1 MLTSLFV
8 LLFIGCIGCFAGVKS
23 MPVIVPSTTAVAPR
37 VKDVPRRRFRRFI
50 PRRPLLRLR
59 SASFWARSVQIY
71 SSYKYRQLR
80 SRFSRRPQDLN
91 ATHEINSDRMMELC
105 LNLRGFYLKSG
116 QFLASR
122 RDFMPQTYT
131 RKLAKL
137 HDDVPPLPAETV
149 KIILERE
156 LGGHLD
162 NFFTSIDLTKP
173 IGAASIAQVHK
184 AVWRK
189 TGEKV
194 AVKVQYPGADNL
206 MRGDLANLNRL
217 ARFLRTTELK
227 IDLLSAIKELQKQI
241 KNEFDFIGE
250 ARNMDTIR
258 EKLLS
263 RVPEVKLPRSIF
275 ATKTVLV
282 MTFVEGDNLSKLA
295 EYKSI
300 SSLGSN
306 NFTKKVI
313 GKRLLDV
320 LAKAWGTMIF
330 ELREFNG
337 DPHPGNICLP
347 LFSLTSFNPFAA
359 AKIGL
364 LDWGQVK
371 VVSPQLALDFSNL
384 VLALQSREEDRI
396 ASTLFQIG
404 VRVSNPADTKS
415 IKALA
420 LTMLDTGRSQYNA
433 DPFDPNNSL
442 KSQTVTKLPS
452 DLYFLVRT
460 VQLMRGIA
468 FAFDLDYSL
477 ADKWAPYAKEVIK
490 SSPTGPMPSSTQ

>member
-1 MLTSLFV
+1 
-8 LLFIGCIGCFAGVKS
+8 
-23 MPVIVPSTTAVAPR
+23 
-37 VKDVPRRRFRRFI
+37 
-50 PRRPLLRLR
+50 
-59 SASFWARSVQIY
+59 
-71 SSYKYRQLR
+71 
-80 SRFSRRPQDLN
+80 
-91 ATHEINSDRMMELC
+91 MELC

-156 LGGHLD
+156 LGGHLE
-162 NFFTSIDLTKP
+162 NFFTSIDLAKP

-194 AVKVQYPGADNL
+194 AVKVQYPGADKL
-206 MRGDLANLNRL
+206 MRGDLSNLNRL

-250 ARNMDTIR
+250 AHNMDSIR
-258 EKLLS
+258 EKLLR
-263 RVPEVKLPRSIF
+263 RVPEVRLPRSIF

-282 MTFVEGDNLSKLA
+282 MTFLEGDNLSKLA

-300 SSLGSN
+300 STLGSN
-306 NFTKKVI
+306 NFTKKLI

-330 ELREFNG
+330 ELRAFNA

-347 LFSLTSFNPFAA
+347 SFSPTSFNPFA

-384 VLALQSREEDRI
+384 VLALQSREDDRI
-396 ASTLFQIG
+396 ASTLFKIG
-404 VRVSNPADTKS
+404 VRVSNPSDIKS

-420 LTMLDTGRSQYNA
+420 LTMLDTGRSGSQYNP

-442 KSQTVTKLPS
+442 KKQTVTKLPS

-468 FAFDLDYSL
+468 YAFDLDYSL

-490 SSPTGPMPSSTQ
+490 SSQTAPKLSPTQ